1 MARDWMAQSA
11 CHDLPVDVF
20 FPVPGRHMKINIAVA
35 KAYCASCAVRS
46 TCLEYA
52 LQFDHRTL
60 PGIWGGTT
68 ENERLKL
75 RRTRLINTRS

>member
-1 MARDWMAQSA
+1 MERDWMADA
-11 CHDLPVDVF
+11 RCADLPVDVF
-20 FPVPGRHMKINIAVA
+20 FPVPGRHMIVNIIHA
-35 KAYCASCAVRS
+35 KGYCAMCPVK
-46 TCLEYA
+46 TDCLEFA

-75 RRTRLINTRS
+75 RRTRVINNRL

>member
-1 MARDWMAQSA
+1 MAPDWKTRGA
-11 CHDLPVDVF
+11 CNDVPVDVF
-20 FPVPGRHMKINIAVA
+20 FPVPGRHMKINIIVA
-35 KAYCASCAVRS
+35 KAYCSSCTVR
-46 TCLEYA
+46 TDCLEYA

-75 RRTRLINTRS
+75 RRTRVINTRT